1 MFCFFLLIWIF
12 LVIELKSVVFWF
24 GDFWSFSPHV
34 WLIWKR
40 RKVRIRIGISKIC
53 ECLIFFFFYCIFSVA
68 ERKVVLWFSD
78 FWSVEIGKTIL
89 HFCLR
94 LGYWENVG
102 ESDLGSEILKYANIS
117 AFYCILPGNRR
128 KSVCVRV
135 WSFLVCGNW
144 VHIYTLSTSFWFG
157 EKTSVVWNSKICEC
171 FGFVLYCIFLVSEQ
185 KSNIYFVWWYFAFGN
200 CAGVTG
206 GTASGKTTVCDMI
219 IQQLHDHR
227 VVLVN
232 QVIVITALY

>member
-1 MFCFFLLIWIF
+1 MRIFRLFTVFCPAT
-12 LVIELKSVVFWF
+12 EGKAYVFGF
-24 GDFWSFSPHV
+24 GHFW
-34 WLIWKR
+34 
-40 RKVRIRIGISKIC
+40 
-53 ECLIFFFFYCIFSVA
+53 Y
-68 ERKVVLWFSD
+68 
-78 FWSVEIGKTIL
+78 VEIEYIFI
-89 HFCLR
+89 HFQH
-94 LGYWENVG
+94 
-102 ESDLGSEILKYANIS
+102 
-117 AFYCILPGNRR
+117 F
-128 KSVCVRV
+128 
-135 WSFLVCGNW
+135 
-144 VHIYTLSTSFWFG
+144 FWFG

-185 KSNIYFVWWYFAFGN
+185 KSNIYFVRWYFAFGN